1 MSEQE
6 GVGRILG
13 GCTHSKKEKNIYL
26 IFTLS
31 NYYKKIFFAMYTVE
45 KKYLRSQ
52 AKGLELKFYY
62 FLPLFSIVLNN
73 YNRSFAGRRG
83 KGEGGEREWGARVA

>member
-1 MSEQE
+1 M
-6 GVGRILG
+6 
-13 GCTHSKKEKNIYL
+13 C
-26 IFTLS
+26 
-31 NYYKKIFFAMYTVE
+31 TVE